1 MGQDRTTHA
10 AAWSVIVLLTLL
22 GGAAATGQEQPPG
35 AGAVFRA
42 KLAALAEVRAREDLT
57 AEEKGQFVLVALR
70 SEVQL
75 PVDRPGVPA
84 LASGW
89 ALTEHLRIA
98 YASLLGELLLPEAL
112 WLRMT
117 GTATGPNAD
126 PADMAIRKLLLYAFA
141 VSVSSHTNVPVAAAQ
156 RDGAVEELAR
166 LLEDDAED
174 FVRALAARSLGL
186 LGATNAKDVLAAALD
201 DAAFRD
207 VAALSDISAPGWDGP
222 QYNVRL
228 EAAMAL
234 KRMGFAISHPAAGVW
249 VLTE

>member
-1 MGQDRTTHA
+1 MRYLA
-10 AAWSVIVLLTLL
+10 AGCTIALVILL
-22 GGAAATGQEQPPG
+22 GSTIAVGQEPG
-35 AGAVFRA
+35 PEVGSVFRA
-42 KLAALAEVRAREDLT
+42 RLVALAETRVREDLT
-57 AEEKGQFVLVALR
+57 AEEKGQLVLAALG
-70 SEVQL
+70 SEVRF

-84 LASGW
+84 LGGSGW

-112 WLRMT
+112 WLKVT
-117 GTATGPNAD
+117 GTASGPEAD
-126 PADMAIRKLLLYAFA
+126 PADTATRKLLLYAFA
-141 VSVSSHTNVPVAAAQ
+141 TSVSSHTDLPVAAAQ
-156 RDGAVEELAR
+156 RDRAVEELIR
-166 LLEDDAED
+166 LLEGDPSD

-186 LGATNAKDVLAAALD
+186 LGATNAKDLLAAALS

-249 VLTE
+249 LLDE